1 MLKEA
6 SLDKCRYPLC
16 NILINGKYLELAHN
30 DERLYVKV
38 HKNKKADSQVT
49 TTKTFT
55 LENIVPAMEL
65 EFATVKEIDSAIM
78 TFVYPML

>member
-16 NILINGKYLELAHN
+16 ILQKNGWNFECYHNNKVFYAIAKKNGRIKRESREIAHVIETMESN
-30 DERLYVKV
+30 FMPDIK
-38 HKNKKADSQVT
+38 T
-49 TTKTFT
+49 TN
-55 LENIVPAMEL
+55 EV
-65 EFATVKEIDSAIM
+65 DSAIM